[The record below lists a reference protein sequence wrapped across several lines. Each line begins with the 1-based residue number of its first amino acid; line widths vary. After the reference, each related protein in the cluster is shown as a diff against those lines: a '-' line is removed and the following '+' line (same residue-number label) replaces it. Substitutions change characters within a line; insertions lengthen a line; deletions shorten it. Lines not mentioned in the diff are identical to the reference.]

1 MTADR
6 HLILQEKEL
15 PPSAEWQPP
24 TSGWLGLRIAAG
36 QGYWLQS
43 GAAVHSLTVGNV
55 LFLGSNVN
63 GMVRASQLGPLQL
76 HYLTVQPELLIGVLT
91 IAEGRQLQAAAQK
104 PDGQVRFYAPPA
116 AVAERF
122 ARLVAEPPGDELSRR
137 CAGLQVWSLAMS
149 GDLAALPP
157 VEAGDDK
164 LHERFRQLVGQ
175 IPESELAVHS
185 LADLAGRLHCSERHF
200 SRLFREEYGASLRA
214 WQIELR
220 LQRARHLLT
229 HSDAK
234 IINVALDSG
243 YHHLGLFNAR
253 FKKRFGMTPGE
264 WRRQNVEKSLVPRP
278 RGGLKR
284 LVPQMAALLA
294 AQSLPPMVN
303 QLERNF

>member
-6 HLILQEKEL
+6 HLILQEKDL
-15 PPSAEWQPP
+15 PPSTEWLPHSP
-24 TSGWLGLRIAAG
+24 GWLGLRIAAG

-43 GAAVHSLTVGNV
+43 GTTVRSLTAGDV
-55 LFLGSNVN
+55 LFVGSNVN
-63 GMVRASQLGPLQL
+63 GMVRSSQLGPLKL
-76 HYLTVQPELLIGVLT
+76 HYFTVQPELLIGVLT
-91 IAEGRQLQAAAQK
+91 IAEGRHLEAAAKK
-104 PDGQVRFYAPPA
+104 PDGQVLVFTAVA
-116 AVAERF
+116 AVAAEF
-122 ARLVAEPPGDELSRR
+122 AGLVAKPPGDELGRR
-137 CAGLQVWSLAMS
+137 CAVLHVWSLAMS
-149 GDLAALPP
+149 GELAALPP
-157 VEAGDDK
+157 PETGDDK
-164 LHERFRQLVGQ
+164 LRERFRQLVGQ
-175 IPESELAVHS
+175 IPESELAAHS

-229 HSDAK
+229 QSNAK

-243 YHHLGLFNAR
+243 YHHLGLFNAK

-264 WRRQNVEKSLVPRP
+264 WRRQNVEKPFVPRL

-294 AQSLPPMVN
+294 LLAVQALLPPIN
-303 QLERNF
+303 